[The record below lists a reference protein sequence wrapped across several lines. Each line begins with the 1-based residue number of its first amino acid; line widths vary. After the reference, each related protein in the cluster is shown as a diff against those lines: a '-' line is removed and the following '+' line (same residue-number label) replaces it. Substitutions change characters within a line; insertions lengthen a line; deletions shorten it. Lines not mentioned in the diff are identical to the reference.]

1 MPSERNAKRPLVLRM
16 LPPVQRMRVWA
27 KFYEKRVPGD
37 GSLYHDATLGLAPR
51 MRMELLAG
59 DLISDSIAFTG
70 IYELSL
76 SRTVAD
82 RASHGGMFVDVG
94 ANLGYFTLL
103 WMAGGSSNRCVAIE
117 ASPRN
122 AQLLRQNV
130 KKNGCDDRVKV
141 IAAAAGDARGQR
153 KFDPGPKE
161 QTGWG
166 GLAGDAASDNAIE
179 VGVQRLDEIFDLSER
194 IALLKID
201 VEGADTLVLMGCEK
215 LLQEKR
221 IKEIWYEQNRP
232 RMRALNI
239 KESLAEEF
247 LRSVDYT
254 VRCAG
259 DSSSE
264 ICNTRLCRVDTE
276 TDTEAFSTGK

>member
-1 MPSERNAKRPLVLRM
+1 MPSETNAKRPLVLRM
-16 LPPVQRMRVWA
+16 LPPGQRMRVWS
-27 KFYEKRVPGD
+27 KFYEKRSPGD
-37 GSLYHDATLGLAPR
+37 VTLYHDATLGLAPR
-51 MRMELLAG
+51 MRMDLLAG
-59 DLISDSIAFTG
+59 DVISDSIAFTG

-122 AQLLRQNV
+122 VQLLRQNV

-141 IAAAAGDARGQR
+141 IAGAAGDASGQR

-166 GLAGDAASDNAIE
+166 GLTGDAASDDAIE

-221 IKEIWYEQNRP
+221 VKEIWYEQNRP
-232 RMRALNI
+232 RMRSLNI
-239 KESLAEEF
+239 KELLAEEF
-247 LRSVDYT
+247 LKSVDYT

-259 DSSSE
+259 DPAAD
-264 ICNTRLCRVDTE
+264 ICEYQALP
-276 TDTEAFSTGK
+276 AGH

>member
-1 MPSERNAKRPLVLRM
+1 MK
-16 LPPVQRMRVWA
+16 VWA
-27 KFYEKRVPGD
+27 KFYEKRSPGPAA
-37 GSLYHDATLGLAPR
+37 LYHDAPIALAPR
-51 MRMELLAG
+51 MRMDLLPG
-59 DLISDSIAFTG
+59 DVISDSIAFTG
-70 IYELSL
+70 IYELAL

-94 ANLGYFTLL
+94 ANLGYFSML
-103 WMAGGSSNRCVAIE
+103 WMGGRSSNRCVAIE

-122 AQLLRQNV
+122 VQLLRQNI

-141 IAAAAGDARGQR
+141 IAGAAGDASGQR

-166 GLAGDAASDNAIE
+166 GLTGDTANENTIE
-179 VGVQRLDEIFDLSER
+179 VGIQRIDEIFDPSER

-201 VEGADTLVLMGCEK
+201 VEGADTLVLLGCEK

-239 KESLAEEF
+239 KESLAEES
-247 LRSVDYT
+247 LKSAGYT

-259 DSSSE
+259 DPSAE
-264 ICNTRLCRVDTE
+264 ICEYQALP
-276 TDTEAFSTGK
+276 K

>member
-1 MPSERNAKRPLVLRM
+1 MPSERNAKRPLVLRI
-16 LPPVQRMRVWA
+16 LPPGQRMRVWA

-51 MRMELLAG
+51 MRMDLLAG
-59 DLISDSIAFTG
+59 DVISDSIAFTG

-122 AQLLRQNV
+122 VQLLRQNI

-141 IAAAAGDARGQR
+141 IAGAAADASGKRN
-153 KFDPGPKE
+153 FDPGPEE

-166 GLAGDAASDNAIE
+166 GLTSDGTNERVIE
-179 VGVQRLDEIFDLSER
+179 VAVQTLDEVF
-194 IALLKID
+194 
-201 VEGADTLVLMGCEK
+201 
-215 LLQEKR
+215 
-221 IKEIWYEQNRP
+221 
-232 RMRALNI
+232 
-239 KESLAEEF
+239 
-247 LRSVDYT
+247 
-254 VRCAG
+254 
-259 DSSSE
+259 
-264 ICNTRLCRVDTE
+264 
-276 TDTEAFSTGK
+276 

>member
-1 MPSERNAKRPLVLRM
+1 MAGVNSSDSRPFLLRI
-16 LPPVQRMRVWA
+16 LPPEARIKLWA
-27 KFYEKRVPGD
+27 KFYEKRSPGPAA
-37 GSLYHDATLGLAPR
+37 LYHDAPLALAPR
-51 MRMELLAG
+51 MRMDLLPG
-59 DLISDSIAFTG
+59 DVISDSIAFTG
-70 IYELSL
+70 IYELAL

-94 ANLGYFTLL
+94 ANLGYFSLL
-103 WMAGGSSNRCVAIE
+103 WMGGGSSNRCVAIE

-122 AQLLRQNV
+122 VQLLRQNI

-141 IAAAAGDARGQR
+141 IAGAAGDATGQR

-166 GLAGDAASDNAIE
+166 GLTGDSSSEKSSDAVVE
-179 VGVQRLDEIFDLSER
+179 VAVQRIDEIFDLSER

-201 VEGADTLVLMGCEK
+201 VEGADTLVLLGCEK
-215 LLQEKR
+215 LLEEKR

-239 KESLAEEF
+239 KDSLAEKF
-247 LRSVDYT
+247 LKSVDYT

-259 DSSSE
+259 DPNTE
-264 ICNTRLCRVDTE
+264 ICGYQALP
-276 TDTEAFSTGK
+276 K